1 MKEKG
6 RGLSTGVHSQCVCL
20 LLCVSVCVC
29 LNLLDEAVT
38 FSGPTGSLF
47 GFSVD
52 FHTISNK

>member
-1 MKEKG
+1 MCVF
-6 RGLSTGVHSQCVCL
+6 RCVCL